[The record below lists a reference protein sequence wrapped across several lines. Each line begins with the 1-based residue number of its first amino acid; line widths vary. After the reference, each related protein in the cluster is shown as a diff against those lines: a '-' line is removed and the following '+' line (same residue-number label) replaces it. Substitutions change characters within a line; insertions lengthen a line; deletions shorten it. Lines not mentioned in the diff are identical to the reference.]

1 MNFRNSVYFIREA
14 FISLA
19 RNKLLTFAAVS
30 TVAIC
35 ILILGIAILIGINAS
50 SFLNRLESDIE
61 IVAFLDKELTES
73 QIADIGQQL
82 KELDG
87 IQTVDFVSKEEA
99 LQMLQEN
106 LGGKEYDLEETLG
119 DNPLPATYEI
129 KAQDPH
135 DVPDIAAEVEK
146 IYGIYKVNYGQV
158 RVEKLFNVTKWIRI
172 ISCIFMILLVM
183 GAVFLIATTIRLAI
197 FARRKEIYLMK
208 LIGATDWFVRW
219 PFVIEG
225 VLLGFG
231 GALLAVMILG
241 AGYSSLI
248 NRMAYMYFLPLVT
261 SSDVLMEIYA
271 SLLAAG
277 AVLGILGT
285 FISLNRFLD
294 V

>member
-146 IYGIYKVNYGQV
+146 IYGIYKVNYGQGI
-158 RVEKLFNVTKWIRI
+158 VEKLFNVTKWIRI